1 MARDAELD
9 DVVTETLETMTR
21 LADVERGYITLIDGD
36 TFHISHEWTAAH
48 IVPHRPAIQRLSNEQ
63 FGYSIG
69 IAHRNEILAVPDV
82 AALPDIARSERDS
95 FSSFGV
101 RSVLQIPIR
110 VDDGT
115 LGLMGFNGFRP
126 IEAWSGELVEAARR
140 VAGAIGVAL
149 VRQRSIQALHRA
161 RDEAEQANRTKD
173 ELLASFSHELR
184 TPLHVLLGYAELLEL
199 DDRSESDREGLLEIQ
214 FNGRRLLTLVDDLLH
229 MAAGVGVSQSAE
241 PTDVQ
246 PIVDETVATLSRV
259 AALRDIRLD
268 TDDSITDLMVA
279 VAPGR
284 LRQVMHCVLSG
295 ALQSLIAG
303 GTINVRNGSPTVAQ
317 QPSGDAMLPTRLIVT
332 MTGDRV
338 ETSASITPL
347 ARALM
352 DGFGTI
358 DISTEADSH
367 TAHIVVAFGQDAKP

>member
-1 MARDAELD
+1 M
-9 DVVTETLETMTR
+9 
-21 LADVERGYITLIDGD
+21 
-36 TFHISHEWTAAH
+36 
-48 IVPHRPAIQRLSNEQ
+48 
-63 FGYSIG
+63 
-69 IAHRNEILAVPDV
+69 
-82 AALPDIARSERDS
+82 
-95 FSSFGV
+95 
-101 RSVLQIPIR
+101 
-110 VDDGT
+110 
-115 LGLMGFNGFRP
+115 
-126 IEAWSGELVEAARR
+126 
-140 VAGAIGVAL
+140 
-149 VRQRSIQALHRA
+149 RQRSIQALHRA

-229 MAAGVGVSQSAE
+229 MAARVGVSQSAE

-246 PIVDETVATLSRV
+246 PIVDETVATLSRA

-268 TDDSITDLMVA
+268 TDDSITDLVVA

-303 GTINVRNGSPTVAQ
+303 GTITVRNGSSADAP
-317 QPSGDAMLPTRLIVT
+317 QPSGDAMLPIRLIVT

-338 ETSASITPL
+338 ETSASVTPL

-352 DGFGTI
+352 EGWGTI
-358 DISTEADSH
+358 DISTGADSH